1 MSHRCFLLNE
11 GHLSKRRS
19 FQKFI
24 ILTALTFVGG
34 LIFTMTAKDGNE
46 GKKVSPVFKAF
57 HDCVRPNLEHLKGNY
72 EQFWHSFTSL
82 TEGCDDLEAYK
93 ALDIRTVENQDETKY
108 VAFPHRDKRLT
119 MVTLGIGHDVNA
131 EIKLKELY
139 PNIEFFGADPAS
151 DINKYLYVNTLGG
164 KYVQYAVSGTNRLQ
178 KSRVYTSKL
187 RTHLKKG
194 RSIFAFCHEQ
204 NVHIFPEEKSEEE
217 MTIHIAVD
225 YFLKYFLFKHRID
238 ILWIDIGQNE
248 YPILEQL
255 HNDGLIERK
264 GVKICQIN
272 VELHK
277 DLIEPKSGAEIM
289 KFHDFVWKLLEDKKY
304 IMMKPYYVK
313 GFSFIRTFIVNVSD
327 KECTDLYLK

>member
-1 MSHRCFLLNE
+1 MSHRIFLLNE

-46 GKKVSPVFKAF
+46 GKNVSHVFKAF

-72 EQFWHSFTSL
+72 KQFWQLFTIL
-82 TEGCDDLEAYK
+82 TERCDNLEAYT
-93 ALDIRTVENQDETKY
+93 ALDIRTAENQDEKKY
-108 VAFPHRDKRLT
+108 VAFPHQDENLT

-131 EIKLKELY
+131 EVKLKELY

-151 DINKYLYVNTLGG
+151 DINEDLYVNTLGG
-164 KYVQYAVSGTNRLQ
+164 KYFQYAVSGTSGMQ
-178 KSRVYTSKL
+178 KSKVYE
-187 RTHLKKG
+187 R
-194 RSIFAFCHEQ
+194 E
-204 NVHIFPEEKSEEE
+204 NYEEKI
-217 MTIHIAVD
+217 TKHIGVHD
-225 YFLKYFLFKHRID
+225 FFKNVLHKDRID
-238 ILWIDIGQNE
+238 ILWIDIEQNE

-255 HNDGLIERK
+255 HSDGLIDRK

-277 DLIEPKSGAEIM
+277 DVFEQKSDVEMM
-289 KFHDFVWKLLEDKKY
+289 KFHDFVWKLLEDGKY
-304 IMMKPYYVK
+304 IMMKPYYMK
-313 GFSFIRTFIVNVSD
+313 WFSFIRTFIINVSD